1 MQRSPPQSP
10 AAAVKGNALRYIIL
24 RVELRTVQ
32 FSFTVHDGALA
43 DSWPLKDHLVAV
55 GFVKGTSASVVTA
68 ANSWDREFGVGLGWG
83 GAREWW

>member
-32 FSFTVHDGALA
+32 FSFTVHDGALT

-55 GFVKGTSASVVTA
+55 GFVKGTSASVLTA
-68 ANSWDREFGVGLGWG
+68 ANSWESGVGLGWRG
-83 GAREWW
+83 GGPKER